1 MSGADRHTARPRP
14 RARAFAPD
22 PAAPGRP
29 CDLPGCPECGGYK
42 APKSRS
48 SLNEY
53 WWFCLDHVREYN
65 ASWDFYKGMSP
76 AEIEA
81 QTRSDTGWQRPTWP
95 LGRLGAHAFDED
107 MVLDPLQALAAGRM
121 RRGPAPAPKA
131 AVPPDLREP
140 IAALG
145 LDWPVSLDQLKTR
158 YKELA
163 KRHHPD
169 ANGGDRASEE
179 RLKTINLAY
188 AAIRQHL
195 NGDPRLAA
203 AG

>member
-1 MSGADRHTARPRP
+1 MPSCACAGEFR
-14 RARAFAPD
+14 
-22 PAAPGRP
+22 
-29 CDLPGCPECGGYK
+29 
-42 APKSRS
+42 APKSRTE
-48 SLNEY
+48 LNQY

-65 ASWDFYKGMSP
+65 ARWDFYRGMTP
-76 AEIEA
+76 GQIEA

-95 LGRLGAHAFDED
+95 LGSIGKANAEDPLLRDPLDLLGAGRVRRDR
-107 MVLDPLQALAAGRM
+107 PAA
-121 RRGPAPAPKA
+121 APATATPA
-131 AVPPDLREP
+131 ALREP
-140 IAALG
+140 MQALG
-145 LDWPVSLDQLKTR
+145 LDWPVSLEALKAR

-195 NGDPRLAA
+195 TAEPRMAA